1 MVRLT
6 HRSASVLWAAPIRA
20 PEVTASVIFAEEIHA
35 KSVVAD
41 TIYAR
46 HIKRKYAR
54 QEDTQHELPAV
65 AVATLVVPVP

>member
-1 MVRLT
+1 
-6 HRSASVLWAAPIRA
+6 
-20 PEVTASVIFAEEIHA
+20 VTASVIFAEEIHA